1 MHSQCSIPPRLLEL
15 MTEYQK
21 PFEQRDYERIRES
34 AMEGEADFHLHA
46 TP

>member
-1 MHSQCSIPPRLLEL
+1 

-21 PFEQRDYERIRES
+21 PFEQRDYEKIRES
-34 AMEGEADFHLHA
+34 AMEGEADVHLYT